1 MPRGYGPLIAF
12 GKDFQMREAL
22 FFIKAFIEHRA
33 QLVEHHHISLWYC
46 TALLI
51 SAALGELLARLEC
64 VLLWGISGD
73 P

>member
-1 MPRGYGPLIAF
+1 
-12 GKDFQMREAL
+12 MREAL

-51 SAALGELLARLEC
+51 SAALGELLGAA
-64 VLLWGISGD
+64 
-73 P
+73 

>member
-1 MPRGYGPLIAF
+1 MSRGHGPLIAF

-33 QLVEHHHISLWYC
+33 QLVKHHHISLWYC

-51 SAALGELLARLEC
+51 SAALGELFGAA
-64 VLLWGISGD
+64 
-73 P
+73 